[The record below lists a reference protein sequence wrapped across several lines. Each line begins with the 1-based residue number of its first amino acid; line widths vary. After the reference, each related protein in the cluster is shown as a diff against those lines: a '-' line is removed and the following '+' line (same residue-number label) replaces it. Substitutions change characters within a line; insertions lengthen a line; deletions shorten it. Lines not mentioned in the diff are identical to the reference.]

1 MSNLVRTK
9 HVYGYL
15 IQNGYKTV
23 MDILF
28 PKIKCTQLKE
38 NLNETK
44 YILTIALV
52 FLQLRHLNERN
63 CFVLRVNIERLNIQL
78 QPAQQIGS
86 ILRRLKEIQL
96 ISNGLF
102 PKHNLADQSINKW
115 KTNQYLT
122 FICSTRQVVIV

>member
-86 ILRRLKEIQL
+86 I
-96 ISNGLF
+96 
-102 PKHNLADQSINKW
+102 
-115 KTNQYLT
+115 
-122 FICSTRQVVIV
+122 